1 MRFFQFTKKMSH
13 YNTFITPQLF
23 FFFFVHTLTVKP
35 DPPERVTATPIHSN
49 PRRLEV
55 SWQSPAT
62 WPDIDSFPLKYFLR
76 YRPLI
81 REQWQHVSTALD
93 VTYSITS
100 NQLIK
105 YRSYFQIS
113 LKVDMKY
120 MVQTSKIFKH
130 IIISVKE
137 IVNFE
142 TRTLKADVS
151 SDFTIYIFLLFNHS
165 HQQPYQVSCSK

>member
-1 MRFFQFTKKMSH
+1 MIL
-13 YNTFITPQLF
+13 YNTTAVFCPL
-23 FFFFVHTLTVKP
+23 LTVKP

-93 VTYSITS
+93 VKDIQY
-100 NQLIK
+100 
-105 YRSYFQIS
+105 Y
-113 LKVDMKY
+113 LKPADSVGA
-120 MVQTSKIFKH
+120 IFKYH
-130 IIISVKE
+130 
-137 IVNFE
+137 
-142 TRTLKADVS
+142 
-151 SDFTIYIFLLFNHS
+151 
-165 HQQPYQVSCSK
+165 